1 MSDRSAFYETTYS
14 TGGTD
19 VQTRVRFE
27 TYDEDLGQAGW
38 LQAAEAR
45 EFAFWLGE
53 GVRLML
59 DVACGS
65 GGISAFLAAELGA
78 AVVGIDIDRH
88 AIAAANERGAEGCSF
103 QVADAN
109 ERLPFADGSFDV
121 VFSNDSVHH
130 LRDRFTI
137 LRDWARVLQPGG
149 QLLFTE
155 GLVVTGPVSNEEV
168 RRRTFMGHFVL
179 TPVGLNERA
188 IVAAGLDLVRSED
201 RSDAVAE
208 VGGRL
213 RAARERYRNELIATE
228 GTEAFDSFQ
237 DFLEVTVSLAAERRL
252 SRWVFHAR
260 KPGASH

>member
-1 MSDRSAFYETTYS
+1 MNDRSAFYETTYA

-19 VQTRVRFE
+19 VHTRVRYE

-45 EFAFWLGE
+45 EFASWLGA
-53 GVRLML
+53 GVGSML

-65 GGISAFLAAELGA
+65 GGISAFLAAELTA
-78 AVVGIDIDRH
+78 AVVGIDNDPH
-88 AIAAANERGAEGCSF
+88 AIATANERGAEGCSF

-121 VFSNDSVHH
+121 IFSNDSVHH
-130 LRDRFTI
+130 LRDRFAVV
-137 LRDWARVLQPGG
+137 RDWARVLRPGG

-155 GLVVTGPVSNEEV
+155 GLVLTGPVSNEEV
-168 RRRTFMGHFVL
+168 RKRTFMGYFVV
-179 TPVGLNERA
+179 TPVGSNERA
-188 IVAAGLDLVRSED
+188 IEAAGLDLVRSED

-228 GTEAFDSFQ
+228 GTEAFTSFQ
-237 DFLEVTVSLAAERRL
+237 DFLDVAVALAAERRL

-260 KPGASH
+260 KPGAFH

>member
-1 MSDRSAFYETTYS
+1 MSDRSAFYGTTYS

-19 VQTRVRFE
+19 VQTRVRYE

-78 AVVGIDIDRH
+78 AVVGIDSDRH

-103 QVADAN
+103 QVADGN

-121 VFSNDSVHH
+121 VFSNNSVHH
-130 LRDRFTI
+130 LRDRFTV
-137 LRDWARVLQPGG
+137 LRDWGSCSPTQRPAPLYGGPRCHRPGIERGGSPAHVHGPLRVDARRLERTRDRSRWPRSRAVGG
-149 QLLFTE
+149 
-155 GLVVTGPVSNEEV
+155 SI
-168 RRRTFMGHFVL
+168 RRGRRGRWSAARRSRTV
-179 TPVGLNERA
+179 PERA
-188 IVAAGLDLVRSED
+188 DRHRGHRGVR
-201 RSDAVAE
+201 
-208 VGGRL
+208 
-213 RAARERYRNELIATE
+213 
-228 GTEAFDSFQ
+228 SFQ
-237 DFLEVTVSLAAERRL
+237 DFLEVAVSLAAERRL

>member
-1 MSDRSAFYETTYS
+1 M
-14 TGGTD
+14 
-19 VQTRVRFE
+19 VCNP
-27 TYDEDLGQAGW
+27 AG
-38 LQAAEAR
+38 
-45 EFAFWLGE
+45 
-53 GVRLML
+53 VL
-59 DVACGS
+59 DAS
-65 GGISAFLAAELGA
+65 LTQ
-78 AVVGIDIDRH
+78 
-88 AIAAANERGAEGCSF
+88 IAAANKRGAEGCSF

-109 ERLPFADGSFDV
+109 ERLPFAVGSFDV

-130 LRDRFTI
+130 LRDRFTV
-137 LRDWARVLQPGG
+137 LRDWARVLRPGG

-179 TPVGLNERA
+179 TPVGLNEHA
-188 IVAAGLDLVRSED
+188 IEAAGLDLVRSED

-213 RAARERYRNELIATE
+213 RAARERYRNELIATG

-237 DFLEVTVSLAAERRL
+237 DFLEMTVSLAAERRL